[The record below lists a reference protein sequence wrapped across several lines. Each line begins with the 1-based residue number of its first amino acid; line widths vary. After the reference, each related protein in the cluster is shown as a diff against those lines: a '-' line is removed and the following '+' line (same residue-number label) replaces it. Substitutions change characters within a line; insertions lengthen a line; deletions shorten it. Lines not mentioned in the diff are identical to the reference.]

1 VLSIDLLT
9 THVDSI
15 RGVLMRS
22 IFAIQNA
29 TEQQRKTFESSK
41 LKMRSLRDQG

>member
-1 VLSIDLLT
+1 MHIG
-9 THVDSI
+9 SI

-22 IFAIQNA
+22 IFAIQEA